1 MKYMPRKYEKKL
13 KQKIVTIIVDKK
25 NSTKKTAEKY
35 DIPLKTVEKWI
46 TAYNKDKNVFK
57 EK

>member
-1 MKYMPRKYEKKL
+1 MKYMPRQYEKQL

>member
-1 MKYMPRKYEKKL
+1 MPRKYEKKL